1 MAQEG
6 QKAARRACRRGT
18 TADSCCT
25 DEATQARERGVNK
38 GKEQEENT
46 KAKRSKAKN
55 KIITPEATI
64 IVAYT
69 PRLSVTKLSR
79 RPCHTI
85 CRVVPTLD
93 VRVTSLSA
101 AALSPPLP
109 RAQINR
115 NKPKQ

>member
-55 KIITPEATI
+55 KQT
-64 IVAYT
+64 YFS
-69 PRLSVTKLSR
+69 L
-79 RPCHTI
+79 I
-85 CRVVPTLD
+85 CELFNFR
-93 VRVTSLSA
+93 A
-101 AALSPPLP
+101 ME
-109 RAQINR
+109 RAQKLIELKVFNST
-115 NKPKQ
+115 NLCVNISIVFDETLNNFILTVSA